1 MWWRIRMRQ
10 VAVLQ
15 VARRRA
21 ASIRCLHSWSYL
33 LLKQSFFR
41 LAQGSSPSPCVHPL
55 EPHAKFS
62 FLSLIPFWFATGQG
76 SLLFSFARWLSFHV
90 SRMCVSSHRLSF
102 SGLRLVPSFFFLLL
116 LLAPDWWRKTDATT
130 HLARAQHAHSLSQGS
145 SRGRENQGWV
155 SSSLWFPQWLNFTWL
170 MWSFK

>member
-1 MWWRIRMRQ
+1 M
-10 VAVLQ
+10 LQ

-102 SGLRLVPSFFFLLL
+102 SGLRLVPSFLSCCCCLH
-116 LLAPDWWRKTDATT
+116 RTDGEK
-130 HLARAQHAHSLSQGS
+130 LMPQHTSQEHSM
-145 SRGRENQGWV
+145 
-155 SSSLWFPQWLNFTWL
+155 PIA
-170 MWSFK
+170 